1 MATTHRDSG
10 ASLILTLGL
19 LAACWPAQ
27 AQKQAPMPTSKQAQ
41 PQEPAQQEAAQPE
54 PAPEQTNQFQPLV
67 DVMLTATNNANGT
80 STNAPPR
87 RDTILSTSAGANF
100 KVKGANSR
108 AEGQWRF
115 TSVKY
120 ARDSQ
125 PSRILPSGLVDLHTD
140 LYRKE
145 AGFDASLSADQVS
158 STVGT
163 SADANNTANT
173 TTNTRLSLSPFY
185 VRQFDDE
192 SSLLARLRRTWIH
205 STSNGSSNVDDQGT
219 EDNHL
224 IRWER
229 RPVRLGYALEA
240 TYSKKPIFA
249 PAGSGRAD
257 SALTRKA
264 VTASLLYALTPEFA
278 LGPIIGRESS
288 QLEGQSGTIRGG
300 QVKWQPNE
308 HTQFNATL
316 KHSVFGREWELD
328 ASRKTPWT
336 TFGLYSSRSAEGTT
350 PTLSAATTAS
360 TANNSGAVMRE
371 TTAGRTM
378 FTGRRDSLTLSA
390 GLTRTT
396 PIERLTPVNVS
407 GSSIQRT
414 KEYFFDTE
422 VIHKLTPQSNL
433 TGGLRWTRGLTM
445 TTDTVTYSRD
455 FVARIGLSTKLM
467 SDTTATAGIKRQL
480 THNPSTNT
488 SSESAVFVGLGH
500 RF

>member
-1 MATTHRDSG
+1 MATTHRESG
-10 ASLILTLGL
+10 PSLILTLGL
-19 LAACWPAQ
+19 LASCAPAQ
-27 AQKQAPMPTSKQAQ
+27 AQKQAPTQTQ
-41 PQEPAQQEAAQPE
+41 GRVQQEAAQQA
-54 PAPEQTNQFQPLV
+54 PAPEQVIQFQPMV

-87 RDTILSTSAGANF
+87 SDTILSTSASATFNA
-100 KVKGANSR
+100 KGANSR
-108 AEGQWRF
+108 ADGQWRF

-125 PSRILPSGLVDLHTD
+125 PSRVLPSGLVNLHTD

-163 SADANNTANT
+163 FADANNTANT
-173 TTNTRLSLSPFY
+173 TTNTRLSFSPFY
-185 VRQFDDE
+185 LRQFDSE

-205 STSNGSSNVDDQGT
+205 SASNGSSNVDDRGM
-219 EDNHL
+219 EDNHQ

-240 TYSKKPIFA
+240 TYSKSPIFA
-249 PAGSGRAD
+249 PTGSGTLD

-264 VTASLLYALTPEFA
+264 AAASLLYALTPDFA
-278 LGPIIGRESS
+278 LGPILGRESS
-288 QLEGQSGTIRGG
+288 QLEGQSLSGTIRGG
-300 QVKWQPNE
+300 QLKWQPNE
-308 HTQFNATL
+308 HTQLNATL

-328 ASRKTPWT
+328 ASRKMPWT
-336 TFGLYSSRSAEGTT
+336 TFGINSRRNAEATAPASA
-350 PTLSAATTAS
+350 TAL
-360 TANNSGAVMRE
+360 NLGAVTRE

-378 FTGRRDSLTLSA
+378 FTGRRDSLNLSA

-396 PIERLTPVNVS
+396 PIERLTPVIVG
-407 GSSIQRT
+407 GSPVQRT

-422 VIHKLTPQSNL
+422 VIHKLTPQSDL
-433 TGGLRWTRGLTM
+433 SGGLRWTRGLTM
-445 TTDTVTYSRD
+445 TTDTVTHSRD

-480 THNPSTNT
+480 THSQSTNI

-500 RF
+500 SF